1 MVRQITQKR
10 VMDCSQIQFSK
21 TMNTNEGAEQTHMLI
36 FPYKGKKGK
45 HALRSINREI
55 NRNLP
60 ENKKAQV
67 I

>member
-1 MVRQITQKR
+1 
-10 VMDCSQIQFSK
+10 MDCSQIQFSK